1 MDIWVYI
8 FIMIAILDFLNH
20 DPGLKI
26 LFPESDVFCFIEEIS
41 RPKIYSKYQ
50 YSPNI
55 FQEGIIN
62 SDKYDTLFVIAPL
75 YDSCDNYNGCYK
87 NGSIF
92 QNKNTLAYFNKMI
105 DIIQTNNFKKVIIF
119 DNYDYD
125 YDPNDIFV
133 SNSVSSIINEKN
145 ILFFKRYMNKN
156 KCYHKNVYPFPYL
169 IFGYQCNIDMLNN
182 FINNKVIRSNHIINR
197 LFFAGSLLHHIDP
210 VYQIER
216 NRQDIFYKIYGRLG
230 NYLQS
235 FRLPHEEYIVEMK
248 QSKYCLDLLGVG
260 DPNVRTFE
268 ILSIGSLRIAQRSN
282 LTWNFQEDFCE
293 ETYFD
298 DADDLYNKITR
309 MNSDDALY
317 QKCLDRQNYI
327 VSKYMSVN
335 CLKEFVMNTIYR
347 V

>member
-1 MDIWVYI
+1 
-8 FIMIAILDFLNH
+8 MIAILDFLNN

-26 LFPESDVFCFIEEIS
+26 IFPESDVFIFNEEIS
-41 RPKIYSKYQ
+41 RPQLYGKYQ
-50 YSPNI
+50 YSPII
-55 FQEGIIN
+55 FQDGIIN
-62 SDKYDTLFVIAPL
+62 SDKYNILFVIAPL
-75 YDSCDNYNGCYK
+75 YDSCDSYNGCHK
-87 NGSIF
+87 DGDIC
-92 QNKNTLAYFNKMI
+92 QNMNMLTYFNKMI
-105 DIIQTNNFKKVIIF
+105 EIIQQNNFKKNVIF

-133 SNSVSSIINEKN
+133 SNKISSIINEKN

-156 KCYHKNVYPFPYL
+156 KCYNKNVYPFPYL
-169 IFGYQCNIDMLNN
+169 IFGYQCNIDMLHNFTNN
-182 FINNKVIRSNHIINR
+182 PLIRSNNIINR
-197 LFFAGSLLHHIDP
+197 IFFAGSLLHHIDP
-210 VYQIER
+210 VYKIER
-216 NRQDIFYKIYGRLG
+216 NRQDIFCKIQNRIG

-235 FRLPHEEYIVEMK
+235 FRLPHEEYINEMK

-268 ILSIGSLRIAQRSN
+268 ILSCGSLRIAQRSN

-298 DADDLYNKITR
+298 DENDLFNKITL

-327 VSKYMSVN
+327 VSKYMNVD
-335 CLKEFVMNTIYR
+335 CLKEYVNDIISTYNS
-347 V
+347 